1 MQIPNGQD
9 DIPMPAT
16 PNKQLS
22 QWLQQVTAFFAP
34 MERRPGGF
42 AALAET
48 AQGL

>member
-1 MQIPNGQD
+1 
-9 DIPMPAT
+9 MPAI

-34 MERRPGGF
+34 DGVPACRL

-48 AQGL
+48 AQRL